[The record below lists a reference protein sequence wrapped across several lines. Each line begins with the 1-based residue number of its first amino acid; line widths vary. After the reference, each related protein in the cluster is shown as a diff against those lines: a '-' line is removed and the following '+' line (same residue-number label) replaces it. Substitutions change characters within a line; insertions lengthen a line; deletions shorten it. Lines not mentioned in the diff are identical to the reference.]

1 MLNRRHTAL
10 SKWKRVA
17 DLWCGCWFAA
27 SGDRVPSSAFGAL
40 SDVILT
46 GSGPLPQSTAD
57 RYVRQASDI
66 AVTRRFFHWEL
77 EFPEVFFD
85 ADGARR
91 PGGGFDAV
99 IGNPPWDMVR
109 ADAGSARS
117 RSQSR
122 GDIAPVLRFTRD
134 AGIYTAQSAGHANRY
149 QLFLERS
156 IALARHGGRIG
167 LVLPSGLAT
176 DHGSAAL
183 RKRLLSGCD
192 VEAMVG
198 FDNQHGVFP
207 IHRSVRFLLVT
218 ASAGQSTRTIACR
231 LGERDL
237 GALETLGD
245 EPAHTS
251 PWFPVRMTPAL
262 IGRLSGDGLAIPD
275 LRTPLD
281 LAIVERAAA
290 LFPPLGGES
299 GWSARFGRELNAT
312 DDREYFRPAGGGLP
326 IVEGKQIEPFRVGLE
341 SARRSIA
348 ARDARRLLDPP
359 RHERPRLAY
368 RDVASATNRI
378 TLIAAILPA
387 ECVCT
392 HTVFCLR
399 TPLPLQSQLFLCG
412 MFNSLVV
419 NYLVR
424 RRVTTHVTTAT
435 IEQLPIPRRED
446 RPRAFREIAALARL
460 LGRRQDGAAFAR
472 LHARVAELYQ
482 LSTAEFEHVLDTFPL
497 VPREERDAALRLYV
511 ATETQ
516 RTQG

>member
-1 MLNRRHTAL
+1 
-10 SKWKRVA
+10 
-17 DLWCGCWFAA
+17 
-27 SGDRVPSSAFGAL
+27 
-40 SDVILT
+40 
-46 GSGPLPQSTAD
+46 
-57 RYVRQASDI
+57 
-66 AVTRRFFHWEL
+66 
-77 EFPEVFFD
+77 
-85 ADGARR
+85 
-91 PGGGFDAV
+91 
-99 IGNPPWDMVR
+99 
-109 ADAGSARS
+109 
-117 RSQSR
+117 
-122 GDIAPVLRFTRD
+122 
-134 AGIYTAQSAGHANRY
+134 
-149 QLFLERS
+149 
-156 IALARHGGRIG
+156 
-167 LVLPSGLAT
+167 
-176 DHGSAAL
+176 
-183 RKRLLSGCD
+183 
-192 VEAMVG
+192 
-198 FDNQHGVFP
+198 
-207 IHRSVRFLLVT
+207 
-218 ASAGQSTRTIACR
+218 
-231 LGERDL
+231 
-237 GALETLGD
+237 
-245 EPAHTS
+245 
-251 PWFPVRMTPAL
+251 
-262 IGRLSGDGLAIPD
+262 
-275 LRTPLD
+275 LD
-281 LAIVERAAA
+281 LAIVERTAA

-312 DDREYFRPAGGGLP
+312 DDREHFRPAGGGLP
-326 IVEGKQIEPFRVGLE
+326 IVEGKQIEPFRVDLE

-460 LGRRQDGAAFAR
+460 LGRRHDGAAFAR

-516 RTQG
+516 RTQR